1 MQFLLVDVSST
12 LVFLLGYVTVI
23 AVRQRRTAAA
33 AGTRARAFQARQ
45 NR

>member
-12 LVFLLGYVTVI
+12 IVFLLGYLTVA

-33 AGTRARAFQARQ
+33 GTRARASQARR
-45 NR
+45 NH